1 VNGPAW
7 DVIGIGA
14 NSVDRVVVLPAAVHT
29 LGASGKMPIVERSLM
44 CGGETATLLCAC
56 ASFGLRGAYIGVVG
70 ADAEGRLVRDTLASR
85 GVDVS
90 DVREHP
96 TATRGSVVLVN
107 RETGDRI
114 VLSDRNQG
122 LNFQRGDISP
132 QRISSA
138 RVVHVDDADQ
148 DAGIAAAAL
157 AASAN
162 IPVTSDIDKVSDR
175 TEALAASVTYPIFD
189 GQAPVALT
197 GAADPEQALRKLRR
211 LNPGLL
217 CMTLGA
223 TGAAVLD
230 GDRFFLSPGFAVN
243 VVDTTGAGDV
253 FRAGF
258 IYGLLQGWPVPEL
271 LRFANAAAALSCTK
285 LGAIASV
292 PALDDVTK
300 LYRGEHRE
308 HRV

>member
-1 VNGPAW
+1 VVKIIPRV
-7 DVIGIGA
+7 DVVGVGA
-14 NSVDRVVVLPAAVHT
+14 NSVDRVVVLPAAIHA
-29 LGASGKMPIVERSLM
+29 LGASGKIPIVERSLM

-56 ASFGLRGAYIGVVG
+56 ASFGLHAAYVGIVG
-70 ADAEGRLVRDTLASR
+70 ADPEGRLVRDTLASR
-85 GVDVS
+85 GVDIG
-90 DVREHP
+90 DLREHP

-114 VLSDRNQG
+114 VLSDRNER
-122 LNFQRGDISP
+122 LNFERGELP
-132 QRISSA
+132 QTRICSA

-148 DAGIAAAAL
+148 QASLVAAGM

-162 IPVTSDIDKVSDR
+162 IPVTSDIDKINNR
-175 TEALAASVTYPIFD
+175 TEALVAAVTYPIFD
-189 GQAPVALT
+189 GHAPAALT

-223 TGAAVLD
+223 GGAAALEDDHFHLAPAFNVT
-230 GDRFFLSPGFAVN
+230 
-243 VVDTTGAGDV
+243 VVDSTGAGDV

-258 IYGLLQGWPVPEL
+258 VYGLLQGWPVPEV
-271 LRFANAAAALSCTK
+271 LRFANAAAALSCTR

-292 PALDDVTK
+292 PTLADVKT
-300 LYRGEHRE
+300 LLA
-308 HRV
+308 